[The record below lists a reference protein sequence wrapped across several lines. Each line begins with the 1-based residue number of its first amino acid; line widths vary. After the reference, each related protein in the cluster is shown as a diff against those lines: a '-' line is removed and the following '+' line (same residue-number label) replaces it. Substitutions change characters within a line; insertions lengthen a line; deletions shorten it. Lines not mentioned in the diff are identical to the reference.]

1 MDDLPEE
8 SLERYPPAWADYD
21 WAGYDQD
28 DFDTYVKGACL
39 TTKNRITLG
48 SQKKIS

>member
-21 WAGYDQD
+21 WSEYDPD
-28 DFDTYVKGACL
+28 DFDDDWI
-39 TTKNRITLG
+39 RW
-48 SQKKIS
+48 QKSFLRRNDSVG